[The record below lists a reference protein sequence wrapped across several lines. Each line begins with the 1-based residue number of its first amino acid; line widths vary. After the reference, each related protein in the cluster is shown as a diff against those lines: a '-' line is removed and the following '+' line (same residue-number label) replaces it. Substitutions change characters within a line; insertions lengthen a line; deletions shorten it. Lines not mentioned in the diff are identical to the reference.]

1 MKTIKEVH
9 QEYSDKVQ
17 QAKKDKFFLGL
28 NNLSAGDREAVKFLE
43 QLSHTVGGKGNL
55 ARLVQIFMAI
65 E

>member
-1 MKTIKEVH
+1 MKTIREIH
-9 QEYSDKVQ
+9 QEYSHKAK
-17 QAKKDKFFLGL
+17 QAKKDKFLLGL
-28 NNLSAGDREAVKFLE
+28 NNLSAGDKEAVKLLA

>member
-1 MKTIKEVH
+1 MKTVKEVH
-9 QEYSDKVQ
+9 QEYSKQVHE
-17 QAKKDKFFLGL
+17 AKKNKVLLGL
-28 NNLSAGDREAVKFLE
+28 NNISQGDKEALKFLE

>member
-17 QAKKDKFFLGL
+17 QAKKDKFLLGL
-28 NNLSAGDREAVKFLE
+28 NKLNAGDREAVKFLE
-43 QLSHTVGGKGNL
+43 QLSHTVGGKSNL